1 MNAVFRHE
9 LKRYFVSPA
18 GYAFLILYTLM
29 AGVIYAFVNIGQ
41 ESSASM
47 NLTLSGMQLP
57 LMLAAPLL
65 TMRLFAEERRM
76 RTDQLLLTA
85 PVPLGRVVLG
95 KMLAAAAMLAL
106 AMGLTVLFP
115 LVISR
120 WTVLSFAQ
128 VAAVYLGYYLL
139 GIAMLS
145 VGVWISSLCTNQITA
160 AMATLGANLIIYL
173 CEHYAVPQLRT
184 TPLAF
189 LNRAL
194 AFLPS
199 SSRLGDFAQ
208 GIISLADVVYFLTFT
223 ALMLFYTCR
232 VLTHRRMMK
241 G

>member
-1 MNAVFRHE
+1 
-9 LKRYFVSPA
+9 
-18 GYAFLILYTLM
+18 
-29 AGVIYAFVNIGQ
+29 
-41 ESSASM
+41 
-47 NLTLSGMQLP
+47 
-57 LMLAAPLL
+57 
-65 TMRLFAEERRM
+65 M

-85 PVPLGRVVLG
+85 PVPLGRVMLG

-139 GIAMLS
+139 GTAMLS

>member
-1 MNAVFRHE
+1 
-9 LKRYFVSPA
+9 
-18 GYAFLILYTLM
+18 
-29 AGVIYAFVNIGQ
+29 
-41 ESSASM
+41 M

-160 AMATLGANLIIYL
+160 AMATLGGQSVHLS
-173 CEHYAVPQLRT
+173 V
-184 TPLAF
+184 
-189 LNRAL
+189 RAL
-194 AFLPS
+194 CRTAAAYYTLGVSKWGAGLFALILPA
-199 SSRLGDFAQ
+199 G
-208 GIISLADVVYFLTFT
+208 
-223 ALMLFYTCR
+223 
-232 VLTHRRMMK
+232 
-241 G
+241 